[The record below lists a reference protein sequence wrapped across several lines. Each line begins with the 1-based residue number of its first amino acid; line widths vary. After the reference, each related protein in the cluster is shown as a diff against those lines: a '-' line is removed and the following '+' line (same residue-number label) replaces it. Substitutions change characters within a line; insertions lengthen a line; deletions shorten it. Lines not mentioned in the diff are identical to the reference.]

1 MQFQKTLVIVL
12 VVLLLPR
19 PVFGHNEIIH
29 QEMTD
34 LAYQMMVWVERFGG
48 RPTNEVFV
56 PPGWIDFQTRVMEAP
71 GKLRLRNSALA
82 EVSPPKSLHC
92 GAQIDPV
99 ANLPE
104 KWWDKP
110 LGKVS
115 FPPTY
120 DFFLNGGCGVW
131 ADWAL
136 HGVFN
141 RLGTPDHPFLDH
153 TGTVM
158 GLWAASA
165 DRNYDDTHL
174 WIRPTSVLGLGKE
187 KDFINDAGNTAAEV
201 ILVPVICLFECI
213 FGGCSKCKSDAR
225 KAADTINPV
234 DEVEGWIPGVGDIS
248 GNDWVGLWHHINMN
262 DGASNEFDAH
272 QGELFE
278 EAGPPGM
285 GMDPVDLVLMAVMDA
300 TGLSVNYNDSDGVH
314 EYQISSSPDGAA
326 LTQIRDKSQWQ
337 FSTLPHTPFE
347 PVSNLAEYGWRRF
360 FDASEHSVRNL
371 AWPLHAIGDATVPM
385 HVVATSAWGHR
396 PYEDSQEYLWPQITL
411 QDRQDQEQI
420 NFINRV
426 MQRAFIW
433 NGKILAWRMAHGN
446 SKDVP
451 VRDIVTELA
460 GNTHTYSLQMQGQT
474 GGAWPFSVVA
484 STAYLLEPSA
494 TSKLYASIPGAA
506 DKARPLFEDGMGA
519 IVALLVAASD
529 SFPPQ

>member
-1 MQFQKTLVIVL
+1 MFKGFQKPKRLVANTETL
-12 VVLLLPR
+12 
-19 PVFGHNEIIH
+19 
-29 QEMTD
+29 T
-34 LAYQMMVWVERFGG
+34 ERFGQFAAQPFERG
-48 RPTNEVFV
+48 FGSTIGTGLRRVLLSSIEGAAITGVRIEGVSHEFSPIPGVVEDATDIILNLKQVPFKMMTEGMRIARLRVETPGEVMSSQIETDADIEV
-56 PPGWIDFQTRVMEAP
+56 LDRNLHIATVGEG
-71 GKLRLRNSALA
+71 GKLDIEMRI
-82 EVSPPKSLHC
+82 KS
-92 GAQIDPV
+92 GRGYV
-99 ANLPE
+99 
-104 KWWDKP
+104 
-110 LGKVS
+110 
-115 FPPTY
+115 
-120 DFFLNGGCGVW
+120 
-131 ADWAL
+131 
-136 HGVFN
+136 
-141 RLGTPDHPFLDH
+141 
-153 TGTVM
+153 
-158 GLWAASA
+158 SA

-234 DEVEGWIPGVGDIS
+234 DEIEGWIPGVGDIS

-272 QGELFE
+272 QGEFFE

-300 TGLSVNYNDSDGVH
+300 TGLSVNYNDSNGVH
-314 EYQISSSPDGAA
+314 QYQISSSPDGAA

-360 FDASEHSVRNL
+360 FDAPEHSVRNL
-371 AWPLHAIGDATVPM
+371 AWPLHAMGDATVPM

-411 QDRQDQEQI
+411 QNSQDQQQI
-420 NFINRV
+420 DFINRV

-433 NGKILAWRMAHGN
+433 NGKILAWRIAHGN

-460 GNTHTYSLQMQGQT
+460 GNTHAYSLQMQTQT
-474 GGAWPFSVVA
+474 GGTWPFSVVA
-484 STAYLLEPSA
+484 STAYLLEPSG

-506 DKARPLFEDGMGA
+506 DKARPLYEDGMGA